1 MQIKINTWKKILF
14 CIYFSMGLQ
23 IYAQEKIIPII
34 YQGSELVSQDSRL
47 LKSLCKLNK
56 GLKGNTYW
64 MDHVYDARGLNNVKN
79 QGMIANATS
88 RYGFMTHRNIDD
100 VAYGVM
106 REGLKYRKQT
116 IVWVVN
122 GHYAMITG
130 YKGAAYKLNKTSQ
143 IGSSRIN
150 LSINT
155 KDVESVTITDS
166 LQQYASLFPN
176 RADREFFLSLKAVV
190 CEVKRK

>member
-1 MQIKINTWKKILF
+1 MPKKRSSPLSIRAANWFPKTPDCL
-14 CIYFSMGLQ
+14 
-23 IYAQEKIIPII
+23 
-34 YQGSELVSQDSRL
+34 SRCANL
-47 LKSLCKLNK
+47 TR

-64 MDHVYDARGLNNVKN
+64 MDHVYDARGLNDVKN

-166 LQQYASLFPN
+166 LQLYASLFPN